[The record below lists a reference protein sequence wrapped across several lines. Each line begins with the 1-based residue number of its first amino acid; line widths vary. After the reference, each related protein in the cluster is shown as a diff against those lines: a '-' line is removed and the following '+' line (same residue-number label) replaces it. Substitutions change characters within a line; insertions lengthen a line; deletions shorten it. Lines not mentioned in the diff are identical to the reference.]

1 MTEQRLD
8 RPAQHSPA
16 APAASEGMS
25 VRAGAPTPSD
35 LRGAP
40 PPLDAGS
47 EPSSDARAENSEIER
62 RVLALERIL
71 QALVAHMAETE
82 PKFLARLS
90 DSFCVP
96 LRMTQAEHDYTD
108 TDSYAAEFVRSV
120 VRLGDRVT
128 VNPPEIA
135 KLRRTGGRA
144 LSSRPDVEPP
154 AALAPIQ
161 VHQAGGVWHVTR
173 DGRFYGDFFKE
184 EDALRAAATAGAVG
198 GATP

>member
-25 VRAGAPTPSD
+25 VRAGAPTPPD

-96 LRMTQAEHDYTD
+96 LRMNDHAVG
-108 TDSYAAEFVRSV
+108 AIVLA
-120 VRLGDRVT
+120 DRVNGAVYT
-128 VNPPEIA
+128 IEELEETA
-135 KLRRTGGRA
+135 KL
-144 LSSRPDVEPP
+144 L
-154 AALAPIQ
+154 I
-161 VHQAGGVWHVTR
+161 VTR
-173 DGRFYGDFFKE
+173 GM
-184 EDALRAAATAGAVG
+184 AVRHLDEG
-198 GATP
+198 QIVELEQTFRMR